1 MIAPGDR
8 DLRKGAEAT
17 ELLLPRIP
25 VFKIFQNP
33 LCVKTNRE
41 HLDAFGCSRKPA
53 RRLIPVINECLDSGG
68 KDDLL
73 WNAEET
79 LHILLCCLALDE
91 IL

>member
-1 MIAPGDR
+1 MMTPSDR
-8 DLRKGAEAT
+8 ALCKGAGAT
-17 ELLLPRIP
+17 ELLLPGIP

-33 LCVKTNRE
+33 FCVETNGE